1 MLYCDKMDV
10 SESLDV
16 NRTSASKEYIICPY

>member
-16 NRTSASKEYIICPY
+16 NRTSASKEHIICPD